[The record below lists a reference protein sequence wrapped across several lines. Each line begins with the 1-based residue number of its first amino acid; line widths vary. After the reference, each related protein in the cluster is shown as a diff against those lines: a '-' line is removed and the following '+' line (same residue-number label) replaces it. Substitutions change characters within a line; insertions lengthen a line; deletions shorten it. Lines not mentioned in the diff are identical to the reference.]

1 MLDLVDELLDDPTLP
16 DTVAVLQSR
25 LSDERLRR
33 EQFYHDIRDDQKA
46 EFINGEVIVH
56 SPARDRHLAV
66 RDNLHELLRNYVRR
80 QRLGIVRGEKAL
92 CVFPRND
99 YEPDVCFFDL
109 AKAASIEPKT
119 LKFPVPDFIAEVV
132 SETTEARDRGVKL
145 KDYAAHGVAEYW
157 LIDPDAEMVEQYV
170 AHGSTY
176 ELQLKSG
183 SGDVASTVIEGFR
196 IPIRALLDEQENLR
210 VLRSVLGSS

>member
-56 SPARDRHLAV
+56 SPARMRHLVV
-66 RDNLHELLRNYVRR
+66 RENLSQLLVNHVRVRR
-80 QRLGIVRGEKAL
+80 LGLVCAEKAL

-99 YEPDVCFFDL
+99 YEPDVCFFGL
-109 AKAASIEPKT
+109 TKSASIEPKT
-119 LKFPVPDFIAEVV
+119 LKFPVPDFVAEVL
-132 SETTEARDRGVKL
+132 SETTADRDRGVKF

-157 LIDPDAEMVEQYV
+157 IIDPDTEVLEQYV
-170 AHGSTY
+170 ANGTTY
-176 ELQLKSG
+176 GLRLKSG
-183 SGDVASTVIEGFR
+183 SGEVASTVIDGFR
-196 IPIRALLDEQENLR
+196 IPILALFDEQENLR
-210 VLRSVLGSS
+210 VLRSILGSS